1 MPLNRAQF
9 LWLATLFEGALVVI
23 ALALGQWL
31 SIDPFESLKLDHVAA
46 IIGLLGCLPLYGL
59 FLASEHLAATRD
71 IRELLIE
78 RLGGLLAACS
88 LQELIYLGFLAG
100 TTEEILFRGLLQ
112 PWLER
117 DWGVFG
123 GLIFSN
129 LIFALLHWITPTYA
143 LLAGLSGL
151 YLGLSLDI
159 GGERNLLTPLLIHAL
174 YDLLAFIAVAEA
186 YRARFKARSH

>member
-1 MPLNRAQF
+1 MPLNRVQF
-9 LWLATLFEGALVVI
+9 LWLATLFEGGLVVI
-23 ALALGQWL
+23 ALALGHWL
-31 SIDPFESLKLDHVAA
+31 SIDPFESLKLDHVATM
-46 IIGLLGCLPLYGL
+46 IGLLGCLPLYGL
-59 FLASEHLAATRD
+59 FLVSEHLSATKD

-117 DWGVFG
+117 DWGSFG

-129 LIFALLHWITPTYA
+129 LLFALLHWITPTYA

-151 YLGLSLDI
+151 YLGLSLDL

-186 YRARFKARSH
+186 YRARLRAGPH

>member
-1 MPLNRAQF
+1 MPLNRVQF

-23 ALALGQWL
+23 AIALGQWL
-31 SIDPFESLKLDHVAA
+31 LIDPFEYLKPDHVAV

-59 FLASEHLAATRD
+59 FLASDYLAATRD
-71 IRELLIE
+71 IRELLID

-117 DWGVFG
+117 DWGPFG

-129 LIFALLHWITPTYA
+129 LLFALLHWITPTYA

-159 GGERNLLTPLLIHAL
+159 GGERNLLTPILIHAL
-174 YDLLAFIAVAEA
+174 YDLLAFVAVARA
-186 YRARFKARSH
+186 YRVRLKAGPH